1 MFRSAFPLSSLK
13 IATKAQVS
21 KKPRDEGANCSET
34 QESAAGPSLV
44 LPMQEL
50 DPCIADWRHRFV
62 CFDELQEMHSAKM
75 ISGNNCSPIRSDSA
89 FRHGILSG
97 ESGRL
102 LSALQVPKP
111 QRLVHRSRHG
121 SKPIGRYHHGPDP
134 VRMACERAQCL
145 AGLQVPEPQRLVPRS
160 RDGAAAVGRYRHG
173 FDQGRMACERE
184 DRLAA
189 LQVPE
194 PQRVIPRSRDGTAA
208 GGRHHHG
215 IDAVRMA
222 GERAQCLAGLQVPE
236 PQRSVSR
243 SRDGPEPIGRYHHGI
258 DPGRM
263 AFERAQ
269 CLAGLQVPDPQRV
282 VIRSRD
288 GPEPIGRYRHSPRNA
303 LARKRLA
310 APTSRLADRRKSI
323 VASLE
328 STARYKYMC
337 YVVGGERGRNR
348 RNETAL
354 LNLGQVS

>member
-145 AGLQVPEPQRLVPRS
+145 AGLQVPEPQR
-160 RDGAAAVGRYRHG
+160 
-173 FDQGRMACERE
+173 
-184 DRLAA
+184 
-189 LQVPE
+189 
-194 PQRVIPRSRDGTAA
+194 
-208 GGRHHHG
+208 
-215 IDAVRMA
+215 
-222 GERAQCLAGLQVPE
+222 
-236 PQRSVSR
+236 
-243 SRDGPEPIGRYHHGI
+243 
-258 DPGRM
+258 
-263 AFERAQ
+263 
-269 CLAGLQVPDPQRV
+269 V

-288 GPEPIGRYRHSPRNA
+288 GPEPIGRYRHSLRNA